1 MTSVAILYLLE
12 MRLLQTLILLSVRFH
27 LSSGEL
33 SLGSRDIYGEWN
45 HIRKVHFASK
55 VKKRKVTRKILD
67 LKTALLKFLKFNCFL
82 ATTVATHCTLKSS
95 PWWFIDYCNT
105 TSLDQHK
112 LYYCTIALSRCEIY
126 DYAMV
131 LIWKFAWDMPMNDKK
146 RKRVSRY

>member
-1 MTSVAILYLLE
+1 MSSVSIFYLLE
-12 MRLLQTLILLSVRFH
+12 MRLLQTLILLSVRFQ

-45 HIRKVHFASK
+45 HIRKVHFAWK
-55 VKKRKVTRKILD
+55 VKKRKVTRKILY
-67 LKTALLKFLKFNCFL
+67 LKTALLKFNCFL

-112 LYYCTIALSRCEIY
+112 LYYCTIVLSRCEIY
-126 DYAMV
+126 DYTMV
-131 LIWKFAWDMPMNDKK
+131 LIWKFAWDMFMNNKK
-146 RKRVSRY
+146 RKRVSRYQ